1 MRNEAQ
7 NRVSN
12 YTHLEDLVFYFVCII
27 YCTQIRF
34 LTFPS
39 LPFRFHFVW
48 NPNLMHSINNFFS
61 FLLGKC
67 EMSPSQ
73 FDCLWIQKAPIQVI
87 DKNQSV
93 YIYFEMLESI
103 GKLLF
108 WKRAPHMSIT
118 STFFGFDIEN
128 MLERINQIEWK
139 IKRRKQ
145 IFRHLLSFSPI
156 SMLLL
161 FYSLS

>member
-1 MRNEAQ
+1 
-7 NRVSN
+7 
-12 YTHLEDLVFYFVCII
+12 
-27 YCTQIRF
+27 
-34 LTFPS
+34 
-39 LPFRFHFVW
+39 
-48 NPNLMHSINNFFS
+48 
-61 FLLGKC
+61 
-67 EMSPSQ
+67 MSPSQ
-73 FDCLWIQKAPIQVI
+73 FDCLWLQKAPIQVI

-93 YIYFEMLESI
+93 YIYFEMLERI